1 MEARRFFSVD
11 SAKAVKAREF
21 GYLNGI
27 NYMAP
32 ANLAG
37 AGNLCPHASPGCLAL
52 CLGWFSGQASMV
64 ATDATING
72 VRASRIA
79 KARLFMSD
87 RAAFFA
93 LMSDGLCHVIR
104 QAHREGLKACIRL
117 NGATDIAWEGATRDF
132 RGADGR
138 PHASIFAA
146 FPRVQFV
153 DYTKNVKR
161 ALRHARGEFPANY
174 HLTFSRSETNWNECI
189 EVLCAGGNVAVVSS
203 LPMPALYRGWTCIDG
218 DKSDLRHLDRSG
230 GETKSLIVWLSPKGR
245 KAAADTSGFVVR

>member
-1 MEARRFFSVD
+1 VEARRFFSVD

-52 CLGWFSGQASMV
+52 CLGWFSGQAGMV
-64 ATDATING
+64 ATDATINS

-87 RAAFFA
+87 RKAFFQLA
-93 LMSDGLCHVIR
+93 IDGACHVIR
-104 QAHREGLKACIRL
+104 QARRERLRPCLRL
-117 NGATDIAWEGATRDF
+117 NGATDIAWERVKMESGLTLIDF
-132 RGADGR
+132 FD
-138 PHASIFAA
+138 
-146 FPRVQFV
+146 RVQFV

-161 ALRHARGEFPANY
+161 ALAHARGEFPRNY
-174 HLTFSRSETNWNECI
+174 HLTFSRSETNHLECLW
-189 EVLCAGGNVAVVSS
+189 VLQAGGNVAVVSS
-203 LPMPALYRGWTCIDG
+203 AVRPTVWHGFPTVDG
-218 DKSDLRHLDRSG
+218 DLSDLRHLDPRGSV
-230 GETKSLIVWLSPKGR
+230 VWLSPKGR
-245 KAAADTSGFVVR
+245 KAARDTSGFVVR

>member
-64 ATDATING
+64 ANDSEINS

-87 RAAFFA
+87 RKAFFQ
-93 LMSDGLCHVIR
+93 LLTDGVCNVIR
-104 QAHREGLKACIRL
+104 AAHREGLKPCLRL
-117 NGATDIAWEGATRDF
+117 NGATDIAWEGVTRDI

-138 PHASIFAA
+138 PYANIFAA
-146 FPRVQFV
+146 FPKVQFV
-153 DYTKNVKR
+153 DYTKSLKR
-161 ALRHARGEFPANY
+161 ALAHARGQFPANY
-174 HLTFSRSETNWNECI
+174 HLTFSRSETNWGDCVQ
-189 EVLCAGGNVAVVSS
+189 VLCAGGNVAVVSS
-203 LPMPALYRGWTCIDG
+203 LPMPALYRGFTCIDG
-218 DKSDLRHLDRSG
+218 DKSDLRHLDASG
-230 GETKSLIVWLSPKGR
+230 GEKRSLVVWLSPKGR
-245 KAAADTSGFVVR
+245 KAARDTSGFVVR